1 MTLLFRG
8 NVAVRAGGFRF
19 GIVDGIVNSRLSP
32 TLLPQASYLTAAAT
46 GADSFWVGDHLNA
59 PLPQSIATSEY
70 LGVAAK
76 LVPNVD
82 AVLEPWTMLGHL
94 AARTR
99 FRRLRLGVC
108 VTDASRRNPAVTAQA
123 AATLHLLTR
132 GRAILGI
139 GVGERE
145 GNEPY
150 GVEWTK
156 PVARFEEAIATIRAL
171 WDSAGEPV
179 SRDSPYFP
187 LRNAVF
193 ALPPYRGKWP
203 EIWIAA
209 HGPRMLRT
217 TGRYADAWVP
227 FVLSRPTD
235 YARALEAVRA
245 AASDAGRD
253 PMSIVP
259 AIQRAVVTGRNR
271 DDVDEALDSVI
282 MKSSALAAPGEAW
295 ARHGVAHPL
304 GADFSGVHDLVPQ
317 TIEKQA
323 ALAYTGKVPASLM
336 KEITFNGTPD
346 EVIDQVAEWRDHG
359 LRYLNV
365 INGSPLN
372 PRLRKSLA
380 ANAPYLKILRRLKKL

>member
-1 MTLLFRG
+1 
-8 NVAVRAGGFRF
+8 VGGFQF
-19 GIVDGIVNSRLSP
+19 GILDGIVNSRVSP
-32 TLLPQASYLTAAAT
+32 SVLPRVGSLTAAAT
-46 GADSFWVGDHLNA
+46 GADSYWVGDHLNSF
-59 PLPQSIATSEY
+59 LPRSIATPEY
-70 LGVAAK
+70 LGVAAR
-76 LVPNVD
+76 LVPKID

-94 AARTR
+94 AARNR
-99 FRRLRLGVC
+99 VRRLRLGVC

-156 PVARFEEAIATIRAL
+156 PVARLEEAIATIRTL
-171 WDSAGEPV
+171 WDSAGELV

-193 ALPPYRGKWP
+193 DLPPYRGKWP
-203 EIWIAA
+203 EMWVAA
-209 HGPRMLRT
+209 HGPRMLGI

-227 FVLSRPTD
+227 FVLSRPSD
-235 YARALEAVRA
+235 YAGALEAVRA

-253 PMSIVP
+253 PLSIIP
-259 AIQRAVVTGRNR
+259 AVVRTVVTGRNR

-282 MKSSALAAPGEAW
+282 IKASALAAPAEAW
-295 ARHGVAHPL
+295 RRHGAEHPL
-304 GADFSGVHDLVPQ
+304 GSEFSGVQDLVPQ
-317 TIEKQA
+317 TFDKQTALSYA
-323 ALAYTGKVPASLM
+323 AKVPASLM
-336 KEITFNGTPD
+336 KELTFNGTPD
-346 EVIDQVAEWRDHG
+346 EVIDEVAQWRDQG
-359 LRYLNV
+359 LRYLLV
-365 INGSPLN
+365 INGSVLN

-380 ANAPYLKILRRLKKL
+380 TNLPYVKVLRGLKKL

>member
-1 MTLLFRG
+1 MTLLFSG
-8 NVAVRAGGFRF
+8 KVSVGMDGFRF
-19 GIVDGIVNSRLSP
+19 GIGDPIVNARFSP
-32 TLLPQASYLTAAAT
+32 TLLPRMDSLTAAAT
-46 GADSFWVGDHLNA
+46 GADSLWVGDHLNA
-59 PLPQSIATSEY
+59 LVPNSIATPEY
-70 LGVAAK
+70 LGAAAK

-94 AARTR
+94 AARNR
-99 FRRLRLGVC
+99 VRRLRLGVC

-156 PVARFEEAIATIRAL
+156 PVARFEEAIATIRTL
-171 WDSAGEPV
+171 WDSAGELV

-203 EIWIAA
+203 EIWVAA
-209 HGPRMLRT
+209 HGPRMLRI

-227 FVLSRPTD
+227 FVVSRPTE

-245 AASDAGRD
+245 AASHAGRD
-253 PMSIVP
+253 PMSITP
-259 AIQRAVVTGRNR
+259 AVNRALVTGRSR

-282 MKSSALAAPGEAW
+282 MKSSALAAPAEAW

-304 GADFSGVHDLVPQ
+304 GADFSGVQDLVPQ
-317 TIEKQA
+317 TIDKQTI
-323 ALAYTGKVPASLM
+323 LSYTAKVPASLM
-336 KEITFNGTPD
+336 KELTFNGTPD

-359 LRYLNV
+359 PRYPLI

-380 ANAPYLKILRRLKKL
+380 SNAPYVKILRRLKKL